1 MQSLDQLIGNAQGKG
16 KKSKG
21 SVEPVRTLTDEH
33 RKAIMAIV
41 HNKVQTKLDQ
51 EAIRDDTKAVAEKLG
66 LKTGDL
72 NKIISLVITEQ
83 EKGGAIQEQEN
94 IADLANQVLKRN
106 AETEF
111 DSE

>member
-1 MQSLDQLIGNAQGKG
+1 MKQLDEIIGSVTKKG
-16 KKSKG
+16 KAM
-21 SVEPVRTLTDEH
+21 EPVRTLTDEH

-41 HNKVQTKLDQ
+41 HNKVQIKLDQ

-66 LKTGDL
+66 LKTTDL

-94 IADLANQVLKRN
+94 IADLANQVLNRN
-106 AETEF
+106 AETAF
-111 DSE
+111 DD